1 MLHVV
6 WLKRDL
12 RLYDHQP
19 LYEAVQSGEAILPIY
34 IAEPSIWQG
43 QELSARHFQFVKES
57 LIDLQKSFRQKDGS
71 LYTAIAE
78 MEDVLA
84 DIHRTFGEFILYAH
98 EENGTPHTYERDL
111 RVHEWMKER
120 GLEFREYQ
128 HYGVVRAL
136 KSRDNFQDYWEQ
148 FMNKPLIPVS
158 EQIPCVEKNEVPDS
172 MTENL
177 EILNDFKVEGK
188 QIETGQVGGERR
200 AHHTF
205 NDFLDNRY
213 QSYHFHISKPMASA
227 ESCSRLSPYLAWGNL
242 SMRYAVQKTREKMG
256 ESSKGQKHL
265 KMFMSRLHWHC
276 HFIQRLEDDPS
287 ITKHAINPAFDQ
299 IRTEWDE
306 EAFTRWY
313 NGQTGIPMIDAAMR
327 ALHETGWV
335 NFRSRAMV
343 VSFVCNTLLL
353 DWRKP
358 GHALA
363 GLFLDYEPGIHYSQI
378 QMQSGTTGF
387 NTIRIYNP
395 VKQGIDHDPDGAFI
409 KRFVPELRSIPVSFI
424 HQPWELPNFNDLNY
438 PAPIVDI
445 PSANKKAR
453 DLLWSVKQTDE
464 AKSTAQKQLKK
475 HGSRKRR
482 EKEQERHTEE
492 QLSLDLFE

>member
-19 LYEAVQSGEAILPIY
+19 LYEAVQSGEPILPIY
-34 IAEPSIWQG
+34 VAEPSIWLE

-57 LIDLQKSFRQKDGS
+57 LMDLQKSFRQKGGN
-71 LYTAIAE
+71 LFIAIGE
-78 MEDVLA
+78 MEEVLV
-84 DIHRTFGEFILYAH
+84 DIHRTFGEFILHAH
-98 EENGTPHTYERDL
+98 EENGTPHTYKRDL
-111 RVHEWMKER
+111 RVHDWMKER
-120 GLEFREYQ
+120 GLDFKEYQ
-128 HYGVVRAL
+128 HYGVVRRL
-136 KSRDNFQDYWEQ
+136 KSRDDFQAYWEQ

-158 EQIPCVEKNEVPDS
+158 DQIPCVETNEVPDS
-172 MTENL
+172 LTDHLDVLKKFEVKG
-177 EILNDFKVEGK
+177 ERIA
-188 QIETGQVGGERR
+188 TGQVGGERR

-213 QSYHFHISKPMASA
+213 ESYHFHISKPMASA
-227 ESCSRLSPYLAWGNL
+227 ESCSRLSPYLSWGNL
-242 SMRYAVQKTREKMG
+242 SMRYAVQKTREKMDD
-256 ESSKGQKHL
+256 SPKGRKHL

-276 HFIQRLEDDPS
+276 HFIQRLEDDPT
-287 ITKHAINPAFDQ
+287 ITEHAINPAFDQ
-299 IRTEWDE
+299 IRNEWNE

-395 VKQGIDHDPDGAFI
+395 VKQGRDHDPDGAFI
-409 KRFVPELRSIPVSFI
+409 KRFVPELRAIPVSFI
-424 HQPWELPNFNDLNY
+424 HQPWELPNFSELDY

-464 AKSTAQKQLKK
+464 AKSRAHKQLKK

-482 EKEQERHTEE
+482 EKKRKQQTEE